1 MRKRVKKRAKKKA
14 EKKNDTPISPDPR
27 KKPDKQITRQTMT
40 TACKKGGENQ
50 LKRRRRIER
59 GQ

>member
-1 MRKRVKKRAKKKA
+1 MRERVKKRSG
-14 EKKNDTPISPDPR
+14 KKNDTPISPDPR

-40 TACKKGGENQ
+40 AACKKGGENQ
-50 LKRRRRIER
+50 LKRKRRIER